1 MNRPAGSL
9 DKLETALGHRFTNPD
24 LLQQALTHASVA
36 PHGKEGLGPYAGP
49 SNERLEFL
57 GDRVLGLV
65 MAHLLHDEFKDEEE
79 GDLARRFAFLVRRD
93 ALADVAAHIDL
104 ANHVAV
110 SAGEEGAGGR
120 DNPALLADACE
131 AVIAALYLDGGLVV
145 AESFIRDQW
154 RPLIDADPTPPQDSK
169 TALQEWAQARG
180 LALPAYRELDREGPA
195 HAPQFRVEV
204 SVAGQASESGI
215 GGSKKAAETAAADTL
230 LQRIRRDDP

>member
-24 LLQQALTHASVA
+24 LLRQALTHASA
-36 PHGKEGLGPYAGP
+36 ATHSREP

-65 MAHLLHDEFKDEEE
+65 MARLLHDEFTDEEE

-93 ALADVAAHIDL
+93 ALADVAARIDL
-104 ANHVAV
+104 ADHVAV

-131 AVIAALYLDGGLVV
+131 AVIAALYLDGGLAV
-145 AESFIRDQW
+145 AEVFIHRQW
-154 RPLIDADPTPPQDSK
+154 RSLIDADPTPPQDSK

-204 SVAGQASESGI
+204 SVAGEAPESGT
-215 GGSKKAAETAAADTL
+215 GGSKKAAETTAADVL
-230 LQRIRRDDP
+230 LQRIIRDDL